1 MKTEYKSQYVVS
13 PFVKQRPYDI
23 QNNSVVKDEIKK
35 LCGAKYT
42 IEVSFEEDTQT
53 LQFFPHIRGLIAIL
67 CVLKRGGTPI
77 SFGRSCA
84 VFSRMNKYVER
95 TISTAINGSFLSA
108 ANNATKVFEA
118 LRISAAEEQKAENL
132 EDINKS
138 MLYQESE
145 PASQKQ
151 KDFLLHLLKS
161 TNIVSRNS
169 CSQIESEVEA
179 MTKEQASQKIKF
191 LVASRQIIKI
201 TNIK

>member
-1 MKTEYKSQYVVS
+1 MNTIHKQHVVS
-13 PFVKQRPYDI
+13 PFQMETKPYDI
-23 QNNSVVKDEIKK
+23 QNNSVVQEEIKR

-118 LRISAAEEQKAENL
+118 LRISAMEEQKAENP
-132 EDINKS
+132 EDINKPI
-138 MLYQESE
+138 LYQESE
-145 PASQKQ
+145 LASQKQ

-161 TNIVSRNS
+161 TNIVSQNS
-169 CSQIESEVEA
+169 RTQIESELEF
-179 MTKEQASQKIKF
+179 MTKDTASSKIQF
-191 LVASRQIIKI
+191 LLESK
-201 TNIK
+201 